1 MLSVKA
7 YAKVNLTLEALYK
20 RDDGFHEI
28 ASVVQTIDLSDE
40 LSFTPSGRLTLRC
53 NWPSLETPDNL
64 AFRAAALL
72 KEHTGYAGGA
82 EIRLDKSIPM
92 AAGLGGGSS
101 DAAATL
107 KALNQ
112 LWELSLSHDDLLPL
126 AAALGSDVP
135 FFLTGGTA
143 MMEGRGEVVRPLPP
157 MPTTHLVL
165 LAPPDDVP
173 AKTATLY
180 RSLKPSHYTD
190 GTSSARLAAC
200 IERGEQPDASLLFNV
215 FEAVAAQVFPSL
227 EAHRRA
233 LREAGAG
240 SAHLSG
246 SGPTLY
252 ALCASA
258 EKAALIAERLR
269 AAGYEPYVAC
279 TEPLA

>member
-1 MLSVKA
+1 MLTVRA
-7 YAKVNLTLEALYK
+7 FAKINLTLEALYK

-40 LSFTPSGRLTLRC
+40 LGFAPLDGLVLRC

-64 AFRAAALL
+64 ALRAAALL

-82 EIRLDKSIPM
+82 EIRLEKYIPM

-112 LWELSLSHDDLLPL
+112 LWELGLTQDDLLPL

-143 MMEGRGEVVRPLPP
+143 MMEGRGEAVRPLPP

-165 LAPPDDVP
+165 LVPPDEVP

-180 RSLKPSHYTD
+180 RSLEPSHYTD
-190 GTSSARLAAC
+190 GAASARLAAC
-200 IERGEQPDASLLFNV
+200 IERGEPPDASLLFNV
-215 FEAVAAQVFPSL
+215 FEVVAAQVFPSL

-252 ALCASA
+252 APCGSAQEAASLA
-258 EKAALIAERLR
+258 GSLR
-269 AAGYEPYVAC
+269 AAGYQPIVAC

>member
-1 MLSVKA
+1 MLSVRA
-7 YAKVNLTLEALYK
+7 FAKINLTLEALYK

-28 ASVVQTIDLSDE
+28 ASVIQTIDLCDE
-40 LSFTPSGRLTLRC
+40 LSFTPSDRLILRC

-64 AFRAAALL
+64 ALRAATLL
-72 KEHTGYAGGA
+72 KERAGYAGGA
-82 EIRLDKSIPM
+82 DIRLDKSIPM

-112 LWELSLSHDDLLPL
+112 LWELGLTQDDLLPL

-157 MPTTHLVL
+157 MPESHMVL
-165 LAPPDDVP
+165 LVPPDDVP

-180 RSLKPSHYTD
+180 RSLEPSHYTD
-190 GTSSARLAAC
+190 GAASARLAAR
-200 IERGEQPDASLLFNV
+200 IERGQPPDASLLFNV

-240 SAHLSG
+240 SVHLSG

-252 ALCASA
+252 ALCGSAQEAASLA
-258 EKAALIAERLR
+258 GRLR
-269 AAGYEPYVAC
+269 AAGYQPYVAC
-279 TEPLA
+279 TEPFA